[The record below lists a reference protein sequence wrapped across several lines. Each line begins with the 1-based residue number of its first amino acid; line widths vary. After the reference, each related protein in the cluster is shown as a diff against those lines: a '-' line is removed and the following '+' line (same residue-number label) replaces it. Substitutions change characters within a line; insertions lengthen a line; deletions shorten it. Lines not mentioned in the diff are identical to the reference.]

1 MSRMSELHADLTE
14 MIQRGYRV
22 ETIVEAMVAEGLP
35 REACLPMIDALT
47 DQISEDDG
55 QPDEAQEWADFDPE
69 C

>member
-47 DQISEDDG
+47 EQMGE
-55 QPDEAQEWADFDPE
+55 EE
-69 C
+69 